1 MLFDVQSSQTTITPF
16 CATFVFLNQ
25 AQFFQT
31 EIKKRWIQNVAFLRG
46 REP

>member
-1 MLFDVQSSQTTITPF
+1 MLFDVQSSQTTTTPF

-31 EIKKRWIQNVAFLRG
+31 EIKKKMDTKCCVFKRT
-46 REP
+46 